1 MYVQGSGGGKD
12 IPCSAYATFG
22 TEELS
27 RAMIEA
33 MDGRTACLLANHGM
47 IAVAGNLKGVLTRA
61 TEVETLARQYC
72 HTLKIGEPVLLPD
85 AEMDVVL
92 EEFVP
97 YTRGLDDP
105 DWEFE

>member
-1 MYVQGSGGGKD
+1 
-12 IPCSAYATFG
+12 
-22 TEELS
+22 
-27 RAMIEA
+27 
-33 MDGRTACLLANHGM
+33 
-47 IAVAGNLKGVLTRA
+47 
-61 TEVETLARQYC
+61 LARQYC

>member
-1 MYVQGSGGGKD
+1 
-12 IPCSAYATFG
+12 
-22 TEELS
+22 
-27 RAMIEA
+27 MIEA

-92 EEFVP
+92 EEFGP

>member
-1 MYVQGSGGGKD
+1 
-12 IPCSAYATFG
+12 
-22 TEELS
+22 
-27 RAMIEA
+27 

-105 DWEFE
+105 DWEFEQNTRVFEVVGRHCHPSPIC

>member
-1 MYVQGSGGGKD
+1 
-12 IPCSAYATFG
+12 
-22 TEELS
+22 
-27 RAMIEA
+27 MIEA

-85 AEMDVVL
+85 AEMEVVL

-97 YTRGLDDP
+97 YTRNLDDP
-105 DWEFE
+105 DWEFEQKTRVLKSSADIATRRPSAKKRP